1 MSLWYVHIN
10 ISTVQCSVR
19 TQFND
24 TKFSMFKFS
33 SGRFVGCV
41 GPVTACWGALPRRAR
56 AYTKFSLCPS
66 TKFITDPRIRS
77 TKKKLGRVKQTI
89 LFRVVV
95 KTDLPKILPPEDPVY
110 RRYTQFRWLHAR
122 LGEKYPGVARPPFP
136 AKLKVGG
143 LEPRR
148 SGLERYMR
156 RLVTEPSFLLSTEL
170 QIFLTA
176 NDVEMAQVMS
186 LPVLPFLLR
195 GKFTSPLFK
204 AISIL
209 M

>member
-1 MSLWYVHIN
+1 MAGRAKIMADSDESEDVSEVEEVPDAETKTNQTAQGQGWGSDMIDTVN
-10 ISTVQCSVR
+10 AGRACNMEISIV
-19 TQFND
+19 
-24 TKFSMFKFS
+24 
-33 SGRFVGCV
+33 
-41 GPVTACWGALPRRAR
+41 
-56 AYTKFSLCPS
+56 
-66 TKFITDPRIRS
+66 DPRIRS